1 MSSFK
6 GKKSLGRPL
15 LFCAFLFAVAGAV
28 RSAGP
33 SLKRALASCLVVL
46 PLGSQPA
53 FADAAVVA
61 PFAINNYLA
70 SNADEQTP
78 SDADNNLVRMAFAD
92 FDAKR
97 FDSAEKEF
105 SMALKRWEELKRPRD
120 ERVSILKGRANVLI
134 DNKKFDQAIDDLN
147 KAIILMDDG
156 EKVDGT
162 ARYPEFPDTFVNRGL
177 AKEGLS
183 QWEGAI
189 SDYTKA
195 INLWGGGRGK
205 GINPFVLTFKGNA
218 LSKLGRYEEALAEYS
233 AASDLFLQERDVER
247 FADARANYALALYGL
262 DRRDEAVKE
271 MKLVLRKFSGSSDM
285 HVALAADEWDRGEYI
300 AAIKNFNTACDG
312 ISSGCEKYKDREW
325 VSVVRRWPPNLVAK
339 LEVFLDKKVSPELL
353 DKSQSLKL
361 QQNL

>member
-1 MSSFK
+1 M
-6 GKKSLGRPL
+6 
-15 LFCAFLFAVAGAV
+15 V
-28 RSAGP
+28 RSILAACVVSILCAATAVYAAGP
-33 SLKRALASCLVVL
+33 SLKRAFATCLIAL
-46 PLGSQPA
+46 PLGPPPA
-53 FADAAVVA
+53 YAAEAVIA
-61 PFAINNYLA
+61 PFAVNNYLA
-70 SNADEQTP
+70 SSPDEQTP

-97 FDSAEKEF
+97 FESAEKEF
-105 SMALKRWEELKRPRD
+105 TLALKRWEELKRPRD

-134 DNKKFDQAIDDLN
+134 DNKKFDKAIEDLN

-156 EKVDGT
+156 EKEDGT
-162 ARYPEFPDTFVNRGL
+162 ARYPEFPDAFVNRGL

-195 INLWGGGRGK
+195 INLWGGGRGE

-218 LSKLGRYEEALAEYS
+218 LSKLGRYEEALKEYS
-233 AASDLFLQERDVER
+233 AASDLFLKERDVER

-285 HVALAADEWDRGEYI
+285 HVALAADLWDRGEYI
-300 AAIKNFNTACDG
+300 GAINNFNTACDD
-312 ISSGCEKYKDREW
+312 ISSGCEKYKDRDW
-325 VSVVRRWPPNLVAK
+325 VSIVRRWPPNLVEK
-339 LEVFLDKKVSPELL
+339 LEVFLDKKVSPTLL
-353 DKSQSLKL
+353 DQSASLKL
-361 QQNL
+361 QQNM